1 MKAIR
6 EAEWSGLSGPPQI
19 KVSPHPTNGF
29 GL

>member
-6 EAEWSGLSGPPQI
+6 EAEWSGLGGSPQV
-19 KVSPHPTNGF
+19 KVSPHPMNGL